1 MKDRETLRD
10 ISSFYHN
17 TAIKYWGNTSMPG
30 ASDKED
36 AERVEFWRHTHMKIV
51 NKLKRSGY
59 LRLEERSTRNGPV
72 GYIKDTCSPTHGDF
86 VYSLMVHSD
95 PNVTPSDFA
104 VAKFHSYFPE
114 EEIPENVDPRIESVN
129 LPKFIDYVAE
139 LFNM

>member
-1 MKDRETLRD
+1 MKDRETLKE
-10 ISSFYHN
+10 IASFYHN
-17 TAIKYWGNTSMPG
+17 TAIKVWGDNHRPGDTS
-30 ASDKED
+30 KE
-36 AERVEFWRHTHMKIV
+36 ERERIEFGRHTHMKTI

-59 LRLEERSTRNGPV
+59 LRVEERSTRNGNV

-86 VYSLMVHSD
+86 VYSLMIHSD

-104 VAKFHSYFPE
+104 VSKFHSYFPE
-114 EEIPENVDPRIESVN
+114 EAIPENVDPRIESGN